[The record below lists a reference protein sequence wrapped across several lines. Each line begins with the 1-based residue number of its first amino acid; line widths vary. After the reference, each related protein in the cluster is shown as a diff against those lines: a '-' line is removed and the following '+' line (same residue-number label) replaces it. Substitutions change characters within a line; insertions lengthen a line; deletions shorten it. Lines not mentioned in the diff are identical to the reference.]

1 MEKTTPRLELDDAGE
16 GRLHQGSAQAGP
28 LAQVTRT
35 ALRET
40 YIRAN
45 LIKLPRSRDLGLGN
59 LASELLRQIRKDH
72 TRAHSGN
79 LAFRGLFAL
88 FAVLVLAFSLL
99 GAFGSGSLI
108 IDLVGEL
115 SGPLPEPV
123 VNALSEYFLQS
134 TRGAAVTGLTLRAV
148 TAVAV
153 SIYGLAATARAVIDG
168 MNVMYDVPE
177 RRSFWRRT
185 FVSTTMALV
194 VLVLFVGATVLFLL
208 GPQLVATLAGSFG
221 LEDFTRSVLTVL
233 RWPLLVILLLLVYAL
248 VYWSAPAVH
257 VPFHTVS
264 YGAIAAL
271 VLWLGF
277 TFLFSLYLD
286 TFSSNNATFGALAGV
301 VLLLLYMFF
310 SSFILFIGAEINDIL
325 RRHRDT
331 GRLQKHDGDKR
342 PPAAD

>member
-1 MEKTTPRLELDDAGE
+1 
-16 GRLHQGSAQAGP
+16 
-28 LAQVTRT
+28 
-35 ALRET
+35 
-40 YIRAN
+40 
-45 LIKLPRSRDLGLGN
+45 
-59 LASELLRQIRKDH
+59 
-72 TRAHSGN
+72 
-79 LAFRGLFAL
+79 
-88 FAVLVLAFSLL
+88 
-99 GAFGSGSLI
+99 
-108 IDLVGEL
+108 
-115 SGPLPEPV
+115 
-123 VNALSEYFLQS
+123 
-134 TRGAAVTGLTLRAV
+134 
-148 TAVAV
+148 
-153 SIYGLAATARAVIDG
+153 LAATARAVIDG

-177 RRSFWRRT
+177 RRSFLRRT
-185 FVSTTMALV
+185 FLSTTMALV

-221 LEDFTRSVLTVL
+221 LEDFTRSLLTAL

-257 VPFHTVS
+257 VRFRTVS

-325 RRHRDT
+325 NRHRET
-331 GRLQKHDGDKR
+331 GRLRKHDGSMR

>member
-1 MEKTTPRLELDDAGE
+1 MGETTARPELDDAGE
-16 GRLHQGSAQAGP
+16 GRPHRGSAPADL
-28 LAQVTRT
+28 LAQVTRS
-35 ALRET
+35 ALRKT

-45 LIKLPRSRDLGLGN
+45 LIKLPRSRDLGLGD
-59 LASELLRQIRKDH
+59 LASELLRQIREDH
-72 TRAHSGN
+72 TRAYSGN
-79 LAFRGLFAL
+79 LAFRGLFAV

-99 GAFGSGSLI
+99 GAFGSGNLI
-108 IDLVGEL
+108 IDLVDEL

-123 VNALSEYFLQS
+123 VNALRDYFLRS

-148 TAVAV
+148 TAVVA
-153 SIYGLAATARAVIDG
+153 SLYGLAATARAVIDG

-177 RRSFWRRT
+177 RRSFLRRT
-185 FVSTTMALV
+185 FLSTTMALV

-221 LEDFTRSVLTVL
+221 LEDFTRSLLTAL

-257 VPFHTVS
+257 VRFHTVS
-264 YGAIAAL
+264 YGALAAL

-325 RRHRDT
+325 NRHRDT
-331 GRLQKHDGDKR
+331 GRLRKRDGSRR
-342 PPAAD
+342 PPEAD

>member
-1 MEKTTPRLELDDAGE
+1 MRERGTTARLELDDAGE
-16 GRLHQGSAQAGP
+16 ERPLQGSDRAG
-28 LAQVTRT
+28 LLTQGTRV

-40 YIRAN
+40 YRRAN
-45 LIKLPRSRDLGLGN
+45 LIKLPRSRGLGLGE
-59 LASELLRQIRKDH
+59 LASELLRQIREDH

-99 GAFGSGSLI
+99 GAFSSGNLI
-108 IDLVGEL
+108 IDLVDEL
-115 SGPLPEPV
+115 SGPLPAPV
-123 VNALSEYFLQS
+123 VTALRDYFLRS
-134 TRGAAVTGLTLRAV
+134 TRGAAVTGLSLRAV
-148 TAVAV
+148 TAVGA
-153 SIYGLAATARAVIDG
+153 SLYGLAATARAVIDG

-177 RRSFWRRT
+177 RRSFLRRM
-185 FVSTTMALV
+185 FLSTTMALV

-221 LEDFTRSVLTVL
+221 LEDFTRSVLIAL

-248 VYWSAPAVH
+248 VYWSAPAIDVR
-257 VPFHTVS
+257 FRTVS

-286 TFSSNNATFGALAGV
+286 TFGSNNATFGALAGV

-325 RRHRDT
+325 DRHRDT
-331 GRLQKHDGDKR
+331 GRLRKHEGT
-342 PPAAD
+342 